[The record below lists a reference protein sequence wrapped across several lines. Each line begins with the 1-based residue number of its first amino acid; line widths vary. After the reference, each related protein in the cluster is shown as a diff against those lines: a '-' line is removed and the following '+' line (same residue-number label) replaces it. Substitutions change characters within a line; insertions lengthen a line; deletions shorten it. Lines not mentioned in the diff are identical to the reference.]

1 VGESVKVTHLPLE
14 NGRLEKIPYEVQS
27 FNKLQH
33 LSVFNN
39 RLSTLPDFLNQLVR
53 LQQVN
58 LSNNKFLELPRQLI
72 GIKALT
78 ILNLKGNFIQDLNG
92 ITELSPKLQKL
103 NLASNKINESQI
115 DLTPFTTISDVDLSD
130 NLFKS
135 IPDSV
140 LQESLISLSLSNNEI
155 SKIPDTIGRLSRI
168 RELNLSF
175 NNITEIPE
183 SIGLL
188 TNLRKL
194 DLSGNQ
200 IVDLPKSI
208 SKLTKLTH
216 LNLNGNPIGDVPPEI
231 SKQGLNGVL
240 NYYINLGESVPLNEA
255 KMLIVG
261 QGGVG
266 KTFLMNKL
274 IFGQS
279 PETIT
284 TEGID
289 IQKWNMSIK
298 KEDSDSGSVERVRLN
313 AWDFGGQE
321 IYHATH
327 QFFLTKRSVYLFVWE
342 ARNDDSLL
350 TFDYWL
356 NIIRVLSNNSPVII
370 VLNKIDE
377 RLKEIDQKSIV
388 EKFPNVI
395 GFHSVS
401 AKVGTN
407 LEELINR
414 IKNTVIKLPHL
425 ADKLPKVWSDIRSE
439 LERLSDSY
447 ITYENYLE
455 RCNRHGLSKNDS
467 KVLSQY
473 FHDLGV
479 FLHFVDNPI
488 LRPIVF
494 LKPEWATNCV
504 YQILDLKQVI
514 SSYGEFDSELLDDLL
529 EEYDSQQISY
539 IIELMKKFE
548 LCFKLGDTKYVIPE
562 LLRVSEPKISNY
574 SNQGIGL
581 VYQYDFMPAGII
593 SRLIVR
599 LKNNLVSNK
608 YWKYGLFV
616 RFNNTLGKVTSNQF
630 SRSINIQVHGE
641 EEALLLGIIK
651 RDLDHINESLN
662 YPAHSIS
669 IKCNCTNCGKS
680 DNPYMFNYDYL
691 EKAKR
696 AGVRTVQCQYHI
708 VDVNLEQLIGPY
720 QIKTTKRT
728 DDFGFNATDLTV
740 DIIEISTRILER
752 KYRFEWED
760 HVNDMFTDH
769 LRTKGYGV
777 TDQTRSGRSFKQS
790 GELDLMIRNLRGMP
804 VAILEALRLKSL
816 GKGNQQLIL
825 HLNKMLVDYDT
836 NGLKRNFLLVYA
848 LADDFGD
855 FWRKYQEYVSELHHH
870 HLYNPSVSLISYNVN
885 RDLSQRANLKVLV
898 SQHEIGAGICEVYHV
913 VLNMNSSS

>member
-1 VGESVKVTHLPLE
+1 MPLE
-14 NGRLEKIPYEVQS
+14 NGRLETIPFEVRS
-27 FNKLQH
+27 FRKLQH
-33 LSVFNN
+33 LSMYNN
-39 RLSTLPDFLNQLVR
+39 RLSSLPDYIGELDR
-53 LQQVN
+53 LQQIN
-58 LSNNKFLELPRQLI
+58 LSNNKFDSLPNQLI
-72 GIKALT
+72 DVKSLT
-78 ILNLKGNFIQDLNG
+78 ILNLKGNSIQSLDG
-92 ITELSPKLQKL
+92 INQLSSNLLKL
-103 NLASNKINESQI
+103 NLASNKIDESQI
-115 DLTPFTTISDVDLSD
+115 DLKPYSKLSDLDLSD
-130 NLFKS
+130 NLMKA
-135 IPDSV
+135 IPDAL
-140 LQESLISLSLSNNEI
+140 LQESLISLNLSNNEI
-155 SKIPDTIGRLSRI
+155 VKIPESIGRLSKI

-200 IVDLPKSI
+200 IVDLPKGI
-208 SKLTKLTH
+208 SKLDKLTH

-231 SKQGLNGVL
+231 ANQGLNGVL

-279 PETIT
+279 PETVT

-289 IQKWNMSIK
+289 IQKWNMSIR
-298 KEDSDSGSVERVRLN
+298 KEESDSGNVERVRLN

-321 IYHATH
+321 IYHSTH

-356 NIIRVLSNNSPVII
+356 NIIRVLSNNSPVIV

-401 AKVGTN
+401 AKIGTN
-407 LEELINR
+407 LEELTDR
-414 IKNTVIKLPHL
+414 IQRTVIKLPHL
-425 ADKLPKVWSDIRSE
+425 GDKLPKVWSDIRAE
-439 LERLSDSY
+439 LEGLSDNY
-447 ITYENYLE
+447 ITYENYLSI
-455 RCNRHGLSKNDS
+455 CNRHGLSKKDS
-467 KVLSQY
+467 KFLSQY

-514 SSYGEFDSELLDDLL
+514 SNFGEFDSEVLDNLLS
-529 EEYDSQQISY
+529 EYDSQQISY

-548 LCFKLGDTKYVIPE
+548 LCFQLGEKKYVIPE
-562 LLRVSEPKISNY
+562 LLRVSEPKVKNFSN
-574 SNQGIGL
+574 NGIGL

-599 LKNNLVSNK
+599 LKDNLVSGK

-616 RFNNTLGKVTSNQF
+616 RHQNTIGKVTSNQF
-630 SRSINIQVHGE
+630 SRSINIQVFGE
-641 EEALLLGIIK
+641 NEALLLGIIK

-662 YPAHSIS
+662 YPSHSIA
-669 IKCNCTNCGKS
+669 IQCNCPNCS
-680 DNPYMFNYDYL
+680 RAESPFMFNYEFL

-696 AGVRTVQCQYHI
+696 AGVRTVHCQHHI
-708 VDVNLEQLIGPY
+708 VEVNLEQLIGPY
-720 QIKTTKRT
+720 QIKTANKGE
-728 DDFGFNATDLTV
+728 DFGFNSTDLTV

-752 KYRFEWED
+752 KYRVEWED
-760 HVNDMFTDH
+760 HVNDLFTDH

-777 TDQTRSGRSFKQS
+777 TDQTRSGRSNTQS

-804 VAILEALRLKSL
+804 VAIVEALRLKSL

-836 NGLKRNFLLVYA
+836 NGLSRNFLLVYS
-848 LADDFGD
+848 LADDFSD
-855 FWRKYQEYVSELHHH
+855 FWKKYQEYIADLHHH
-870 HLYNPSVSLISYNVN
+870 HLYNPLAKMTSYNIN
-885 RDLSQRANLKVLV
+885 RDLSQRANLKVIV
-898 SQHEIGAGICEVYHV
+898 SQHEIGAGICDVYHI
-913 VLNMNSSS
+913 VLNMK